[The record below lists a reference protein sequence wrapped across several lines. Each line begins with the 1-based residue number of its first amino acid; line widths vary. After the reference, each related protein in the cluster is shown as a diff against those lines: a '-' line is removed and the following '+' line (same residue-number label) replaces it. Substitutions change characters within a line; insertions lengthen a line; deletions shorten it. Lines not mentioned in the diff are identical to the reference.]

1 MLRLSAALI
10 ISGALGTVGAGALA
24 QSDATAGRDTSL
36 REAASPKQNRAQTS
50 SAYGSKPA
58 IDLATPVQTFHEA
71 VKRAYWTNP
80 TLLAQRAQLRAL
92 DYRLP
97 QARAGYGPKLDI
109 SGSYGYERDNFELSA
124 GGYIAAADWTATATA
139 VITQPLFT
147 FGRIAADE
155 RGANANIAFGR
166 NALRA
171 TEMKV
176 LLNAI
181 VAYASFIRDNDGV
194 SIARDNLALLDRE
207 AADTATRLRAG
218 EATSTDHQQVET
230 RVSLGRAQLYAAQEQ
245 FESSRSEFLRAIG
258 SLPGD
263 LAAPEPLSLPVT
275 SLEEAYA
282 FAQRNDPI
290 LAAAYAREKVSRAA
304 LQAARAEQMPRV
316 DLRGRAE
323 SGTIEPYS
331 SSLRQTSLR
340 GEVIVSAPIFDS
352 GLRRARISE
361 AREANDSDWR
371 LIDAALRDSRVET
384 AAAWNSMIA
393 QRAAVVQ
400 LVASVDSAQRAYD
413 GALQQERAGLR
424 TTLDVLDL
432 ARELLTARTALNNA
446 KTESYLAEARLLA
459 AMGALDGHYLLPDET
474 LYDPETHFARARD
487 DGDIPLLTPM
497 IRTLDGVGSRSA
509 LMDRPVR
516 DPAGPITT
524 PGLVVDQAPVAA
536 RQPSSD
542 TTSRD

>member
-1 MLRLSAALI
+1 M
-10 ISGALGTVGAGALA
+10 
-24 QSDATAGRDTSL
+24 ATALSVTSIC
-36 REAASPKQNRAQTS
+36 ASAQTEPQARTVDGAP
-50 SAYGSKPA
+50 SANYGQIPTPSVYGSKPA
-58 IDLATPVQTFHEA
+58 IDIATPVQTLHEA

-109 SGSYGYERDNFELSA
+109 SGSYGYERDNFELST
-124 GGYIAAADWTATATA
+124 GGYIAAADWTATAAA
-139 VITQPLFT
+139 VVTQPLYT

-155 RGANANIAFGR
+155 RGANANISFGR

-194 SIARDNLALLDRE
+194 IIARDNLALLARE
-207 AADTATRLRAG
+207 SADTATRLHAG

-245 FESSRSEFLRAIG
+245 LESSRAEFLRATG
-258 SLPGD
+258 GLPGD
-263 LAAPEPLSLPVT
+263 LAAPQSLSLPVA

-282 FAQRNDPI
+282 FAQRSDPI
-290 LAAAYAREKVSRAA
+290 LAAAYSREKVSRAA

-323 SGTIEPYS
+323 SGTIQPYS
-331 SSLRQTSLR
+331 SALRQTSLR
-340 GEVIVSAPIFDS
+340 GEVVVSAPIFDS
-352 GLRRARISE
+352 GLRRARIAE

-371 LIDAALRDSRVET
+371 LIDAALRDSRVEV
-384 AAAWNSMIA
+384 ASAWNMMVA
-393 QRAAVVQ
+393 QRASVVE
-400 LVASVDSAQRAYD
+400 LMASADSAQRAYD

-432 ARELLTARTALNNA
+432 ARELLTARTALNNSR
-446 KTESYLAEARLLA
+446 TEAYLAEARLLA

-474 LYDPETHFARARD
+474 LYDPDTHYARSRN
-487 DGDIPLLTPM
+487 DGDVPLLTPM
-497 IRTLDGVGSRSA
+497 IRALDGIGSRSELA
-509 LMDRPVR
+509 NRTIR
-516 DPAGPITT
+516 DPTGPITT
-524 PGLVVDQAPVAA
+524 PGLVVDQAAVTAIPP
-536 RQPSSD
+536 PSRE
-542 TTSRD
+542 TPRN

>member
-1 MLRLSAALI
+1 MACAFGAASAE
-10 ISGALGTVGAGALA
+10 ALA
-24 QSDATAGRDTSL
+24 QTDGPAGRDARLSETTSAN
-36 REAASPKQNRAQTS
+36 EGQAPAASV
-50 SAYGSKPA
+50 YGSKPT
-58 IDLATPVQTFHEA
+58 IDPTTPVQTFHEA
-71 VKRAYWTNP
+71 IKRAYWSNP

-109 SGSYGYERDNFELSA
+109 SGSYGYERDNFELRA
-124 GGYIAAADWTATATA
+124 GGYIAAADWTATAAA
-139 VITQPLFT
+139 VVTQPLYT

-155 RGANANIAFGR
+155 RGANANISFGR

-181 VAYASFIRDNDGV
+181 VAYASFIRDNSGV
-194 SIARDNLALLDRE
+194 GIARDNLTLLDRE
-207 AADTATRLRAG
+207 SADTATRLNAG
-218 EATSTDHQQVET
+218 EATSTDHQQVKT

-245 FESSRSEFLRAIG
+245 LESNRSEFLRVIG

-263 LAAPEPLSLPVT
+263 LAPPQAFSLPVT
-275 SLEEAYA
+275 SLEDAYA
-282 FAQRNDPI
+282 FAQRSDPI

-340 GEVIVSAPIFDS
+340 GEVVVSAPIFDS
-352 GLRRARISE
+352 GLRRARIAE

-371 LIDAALRDSRVET
+371 LIDAALRDNRVEV
-384 AAAWNSMIA
+384 AAAWNTMVA

-400 LVASVDSAQRAYD
+400 LMASVDSAQRAYD

-432 ARELLTARTALNNA
+432 ARELLTARTTLNNSR
-446 KTESYLAEARLLA
+446 TDSYVAEARLLA
-459 AMGALDGHYLLPDET
+459 AMGALDGYYLLPDEM
-474 LYDPETHFARARD
+474 LYDPETHYARARD
-487 DGDIPLLTPM
+487 DGDVPLLTPM
-497 IRTLDGVGSRSA
+497 IRALDGIGSRSK
-509 LMDRPVR
+509 LKDRPIR
-516 DPAGPITT
+516 DPAGSVTA
-524 PGLVVDQAPVAA
+524 PGLVINQPAAAAP
-536 RQPSSD
+536 PSSH
-542 TTSRD
+542 TTPRD